1 VLGGNGYPFGAQSLR
16 KAPYALIRN
25 ASQMASTVGTHLRSA
40 CRKVGAGSRR
50 ETIARGR
57 LLGVL

>member
-1 VLGGNGYPFGAQSLR
+1 
-16 KAPYALIRN
+16 
-25 ASQMASTVGTHLRSA
+25 MASTVGTHLRSA